1 MRGGD
6 SAGRGCCGMAG
17 AFGHEKEHY
26 ELSLAV
32 GEERLFPAVRAA
44 SPDTIIAAAG
54 TSCRQ
59 QIADGTDRRAVHPIV
74 IVAEALAT
82 GSR

>member
-1 MRGGD
+1 
-6 SAGRGCCGMAG
+6 MAG
-17 AFGHEKEHY
+17 AFGYEKEHR

-44 SPDTIIAAAG
+44 LPDTIIAAAG

-59 QIADGTDRRAVHPIV
+59 QITDGTDRRAVHPIV
-74 IVAEALAT
+74 ILAGALKEDY
-82 GSR
+82 